1 MYPAVGEVDLHAVDI
16 VDGGAVVV
24 GEHLLHFHEDGVD
37 IGARGEV
44 DAVLGNLI
52 VGEGLAQFADG
63 AALLCERREEQGD
76 AYEGVAAV
84 VALGI
89 DDTAVAFAAD
99 DGTHLFHLRGDVD
112 LTDSGSG
119 VLAAVLLSDVAQGA
133 GRGEVG
139 DSGQARVQTTPPS
152 GHPS

>member
-1 MYPAVGEVDLHAVDI
+1 MRLLHVVDHLHEAFAEFVGLLHGLGLAIDANDRFGVRLAEVYPAVGEVDLHAVDI

-63 AALLCERREEQGD
+63 AALLCE
-76 AYEGVAAV
+76 
-84 VALGI
+84 
-89 DDTAVAFAAD
+89 
-99 DGTHLFHLRGDVD
+99 
-112 LTDSGSG
+112 
-119 VLAAVLLSDVAQGA
+119 
-133 GRGEVG
+133 
-139 DSGQARVQTTPPS
+139 
-152 GHPS
+152 